1 MESLVTLKQALDA
14 GLITNDDYASAKTAF
29 LRAQQIRSGFE
40 SGLLSKADYDV
51 VKASFLTSLGSTDAV
66 PTPLPPVAAAPVPAA
81 RPIVAAPAP
90 APAAR
95 PAVPAA
101 RPQAAAPPPPPP
113 PAPAPPPPLSSQRS
127 GGSAVSSAAPG
138 DTGGACCP
146 GVRACDRPRRL
157 PACRAAPHCVAP
169 RAARQATRADASA
182 HASRT
187 LLGADARTCAAR
199 RRNR

>member
-1 MESLVTLKQALDA
+1 MESLITLKQALDA

-127 GGSAVSSAAPG
+127 GGSAASSAAPG

-146 GVRACDRPRRL
+146 GVRASDRPRRL
-157 PACRAAPHCVAP
+157 PAAARPRTALMNAQRGGRRVQPPAPTP
-169 RAARQATRADASA
+169 RARCSA
-182 HASRT
+182 LTHA
-187 LLGADARTCAAR
+187 TCAAR